1 MHQSEGPADSEGEAA
16 RMQVFGFA
24 PATLVDSPPRLQ
36 LESGEEMPATDL
48 LQNLSAEGVVA
59 VCFGKFSDGR
69 GFSLGRRLRSS
80 LSRDH
85 LIVASGHIIPDGG
98 DAALSNGGGVAAHTW
113 RVVPVRFDRCLGQV
127 RSRQNSNMTLRLD
140 SVMAMSVISE

>member
-16 RMQVFGFA
+16 RMQAFTFA
-24 PATLVDSPPRLQ
+24 PATLVDLPPPRLQ
-36 LESGEEMPATDL
+36 LESGEEMPATDI
-48 LQNLSAEGVVA
+48 LQNLSAEDVVA

-85 LIVASGHIIPDGG
+85 LIVASGHIIPDQADYLRRVGFSHAVISP
-98 DAALSNGGGVAAHTW
+98 AALPQWQKSLTAVTQRFQTAGVSPRT
-113 RVVPVRFDRCLGQV
+113 RGESSQ
-127 RSRQNSNMTLRLD
+127 
-140 SVMAMSVISE
+140 

>member
-16 RMQVFGFA
+16 RMQAFAFA
-24 PATLVDSPPRLQ
+24 PATLVDLPPPRLQ
-36 LESGEEMPATDL
+36 LESGEEMPATDI
-48 LQNLSAEGVVA
+48 LQNLSAEDVVA

-85 LIVASGHIIPDGG
+85 LIVASGHIIPDQADYLRRVGFSHAVISP
-98 DAALSNGGGVAAHTW
+98 AALPQWQKSLTAVTQRFQTAGVSPRT
-113 RVVPVRFDRCLGQV
+113 RGESSQ
-127 RSRQNSNMTLRLD
+127 
-140 SVMAMSVISE
+140 